1 MNKCIKIL
9 PFTQSLFDDE
19 NTAQKA
25 ARILSGILGARSG
38 RMTHI
43 AHQMAGQAAGNYKAI
58 QRFIQQV
65 DSKVVLMRLFQEEA
79 EFVIGDPTEMPRTQ
93 ARKTDYV
100 GILSDGNTRGYWM
113 LTLATPYRGRA
124 IPCWFVTYSSK
135 TIGAGINSRNQE
147 HDRAF
152 AQIKDFLGERPL
164 VLDREFSYL
173 SLLENLE
180 AEQIN
185 YVIRL
190 NRGQQGP
197 KFSDELGQEIKLNVG
212 IGKQVIY
219 TNVYY
224 KGTVRLHVIGIWK
237 KGFTRPLWVMS
248 NLDPQA
254 ALEIYYQRMKIEES
268 FKDLKDLLGI
278 TKIMNQ
284 RQDHMEQLIAL
295 VLLAFSIAFLIGE
308 AVRDRVY
315 GPPPS
320 ERHQPGKRWRLY
332 SGLFILLRQKIP
344 LSNRE
349 LRHLTWEVL
358 ASFSSLLFGDV
369 RTHVPT

>member
-9 PFTQSLFDDE
+9 PFTQYLFDNG

-25 ARILSGILGARSG
+25 ARILTGVLEARSG

-43 AHQMAGQAAGNYKAI
+43 AHQMTGNPAGNYKTI

-65 DSKVVLMRLFQEEA
+65 DSKAVLMRLFQEEA
-79 EFVIGDPTEMPRTQ
+79 DFVIGDPTEMPRAQ
-93 ARKTDYV
+93 AKKTDYV
-100 GILSDGNTRGYWM
+100 GILSDGSTRGYWM

-152 AQIKDFLGERPL
+152 AQIKAFLGVRPL

-190 NRGQQGP
+190 NKGKQGP
-197 KFSDELGQEIKLNVG
+197 KFTDEVGQEIKLNVG
-212 IGKQVIY
+212 MGKKVICK
-219 TNVYY
+219 NVYY
-224 KGTVRLHVIGIWK
+224 KGKVRLNVIGVWK
-237 KGFTRPLWVMS
+237 KGFSRPLWVMS
-248 NLDPQA
+248 NLDPQV
-254 ALEIYYQRMKIEES
+254 ALEVYYQRMKIEEC
-268 FKDLKDLLGI
+268 FKDIKDLLGV
-278 TKIMNQ
+278 TKVMNKH
-284 RQDHMEQLIAL
+284 QDYMEQMIAL

-308 AVRDRVY
+308 AVRDRIY

-320 ERHQPGKRWRLY
+320 GKQEPGKRWRLY
-332 SGLFILLRQKIP
+332 SGLFIILRQKIP
-344 LSNRE
+344 LDRME
-349 LRHLTWEVL
+349 WRCLLHEVL
-358 ASFSSLLFGDV
+358 AHFSCLLFGNV
-369 RTHVPT
+369 RTYVRT